1 MPPVDDSF
9 MEFRS
14 RFCSVACEEFE
25 QLYQALI
32 VNRALKRR
40 GKSYQ
45 HIHIAYISRRLSNRF
60 QRLEKLAPDRLPF
73 KLESQQDGLD
83 MPGLSTEC
91 MDIIRHWR
99 LANALYG
106 LAELSKVTLN

>member
-1 MPPVDDSF
+1 
-9 MEFRS
+9 MEFLS
-14 RFCSVACEEFE
+14 RFSSVASDEFE

-32 VNRALKRR
+32 VNRALKIRR
-40 GKSYQ
+40 KSYQ

-60 QRLEKLAPDRLPF
+60 QRLEKLTPDRLPF

-91 MDIIRHWR
+91 VDIIRH
-99 LANALYG
+99 
-106 LAELSKVTLN
+106 